1 MKESRVDLILRRSD
15 EAVAKKK
22 NRMRTLSKACQW
34 GLERDVWELGSGL
47 EGTRPVTT
55 GLRGSSG
62 AVRGEEH
69 RYLNGCI
76 AFYHM
81 LV

>member
-1 MKESRVDLILRRSD
+1 MKLLQ
-15 EAVAKKK
+15 KKK
-22 NRMRTLSKACQW
+22 KKRMRTLSKACQW

-47 EGTRPVTT
+47 EGMRPVTV

-62 AVRGEEH
+62 AVRGEGH